1 MVEQKQDLEITKLW
15 KLESVAKIPEGKEQ
29 LAEIER
35 RLSWMYEDCVTRKVS
50 MSQAHIRLV
59 LGIDD
64 NTLNRWMK
72 GKVQEKN
79 GASRKEVALEAS
91 RLSEE
96 VKSYRIERRE
106 SLKKWLA
113 AAEYAT
119 AEAINA
125 NPKAGG
131 PMFVAKASYGWR
143 DSDNGQNVN
152 VSVSLEDFLN
162 KSKTPA
168 K

>member
-1 MVEQKQDLEITKLW
+1 MAEQKQDLEITKLW
-15 KLESVAKIPEGKEQ
+15 KLESVAKIPEGEEQ

-64 NTLNRWMK
+64 NTLNRWTK
-72 GKVQEKN
+72 GKVQERN
-79 GASRKEVALEAS
+79 GANRKEVSLEAS
-91 RLSEE
+91 KLSEE
-96 VKSYRIERRE
+96 AKSYRMKRRE

-131 PMFVAKASYGWR
+131 PMFVAKASFGWR

-152 VSVSLEDFLN
+152 VSVSLEDFLS
-162 KSKTPA
+162 KSKMPA